1 LKKIIEVCVDTVDGG
16 IEALDIGADRLE
28 LCSALGLGG
37 LTPSLG
43 SFIMLE
49 EKYPGKTHVLIR
61 PRMGNFIY
69 NKVEKSNIESDCSLF
84 AEYGCKEL
92 VIRALLENNSPD
104 YEFLNKIVNLHPSI
118 NFTFHRALDELQDPD
133 QHLHQLAEMGFRRI
147 LTSGGHNTALE
158 GINNIATWQSKFG
171 HLIEIMAGGGIAEHN
186 IEEIFEISQINAAH
200 LSLKEWFEPENTSHL
215 NLNSTLFSGS
225 GYWKMKKNDLKKILI
240 KINQ

>member
-1 LKKIIEVCVDTVDGG
+1 MKKIIEVCVDTVDGG

-92 VIRALLENNSPD
+92 VIGALLENNSPD

>member
-1 LKKIIEVCVDTVDGG
+1 MKKIIEVCVDTVDGG

-43 SFIMLE
+43 SFIILE

-92 VIRALLENNSPD
+92 VIGALLENNSPD

>member
-1 LKKIIEVCVDTVDGG
+1 LKKIIEVCVDNVVAGL
-16 IEALDIGADRLE
+16 EALDLGADRLE

-43 SFIMLE
+43 SFIILE

-69 NKVEKSNIESDCSLF
+69 NKVEKENIEADCSIF
-84 AEYGCKEL
+84 AENRCKHL
-92 VIRALLENNSPD
+92 VIGALLEDNSPD

-118 NFTFHRALDELQDPD
+118 NFTFHRGFDELKDPD
-133 QHLHQLAEMGFRRI
+133 QHIQQLAEIGFRRI

-171 HLIEIMAGGGIAEHN
+171 HLIEIMAGGGITERN
-186 IEEIFEISQINAAH
+186 IEEIFEISQIKAGH

-225 GYWKMKKNDLKKILI
+225 GYWKLKKNDLKKILI

>member
-1 LKKIIEVCVDTVDGG
+1 MKKIIEVCVDTVDGG

-92 VIRALLENNSPD
+92 VIGALLENNSPD

-225 GYWKMKKNDLKKILI
+225 GYWKLKKNDLKKILI

>member
-1 LKKIIEVCVDTVDGG
+1 MKKIIEVCVENVVAGL
-16 IEALDIGADRLE
+16 EALDLGADRLE

-43 SFIMLE
+43 SFIILE
-49 EKYPGKTHVLIR
+49 EKYPEKTHVLIR
-61 PRMGNFIY
+61 PRMGNFVY
-69 NKVEKSNIESDCSLF
+69 NKVEKENIEADCSIF
-84 AEYGCKEL
+84 AENRCKHL
-92 VIRALLENNSPD
+92 VIGALLEDNSPD

-118 NFTFHRALDELQDPD
+118 NFTFHRAFDVLKDPD
-133 QHLHQLAEMGFRRI
+133 QHIQQLAEIGFRRI

-171 HLIEIMAGGGIAEHN
+171 HLIEIMAGGGITERN
-186 IEEIFEISQINAAH
+186 IEEIFEISQIKAGH

-225 GYWKMKKNDLKKILI
+225 GYWKLKKNDLKKILI